1 MVGVRRGSNHFDAIA
16 GRKDNGFPSFR
27 NFTKLRQRF
36 RNLGFFKCD
45 TFPYFDG
52 RATVVE
58 ANYEYFCV
66 HELFEPTSMPP
77 REDRISPQKIT
88 ENYGKADNR
97 QKSRLLAS
105 QAGGDA
111 PVQKRAVKQPSD
123 A

>member
-1 MVGVRRGSNHFDAIA
+1 MIGVRRGSNHFDAIA
-16 GRKDNGFPSFR
+16 GRKDNGFPSLR
-27 NFTKLRQRF
+27 DFTKLCERF
-36 RNLGFFKCD
+36 RNLGFFKGD

-58 ANYEYFCV
+58 ANYEYFCM

-77 REDRISPQKIT
+77 WKNCISPQEIT
-88 ENYGKADNR
+88 ENHGKADNR
-97 QKSRLLAS
+97 EKSRLFAS

-111 PVQKRAVKQPSD
+111 PVQKRAVKEPSD